1 MQSDSHFRSD
11 CHFAAQI
18 LHMSQVATSGLFWL
32 YNAHRVSHK
41 RPRKKSILRNTQHG
55 THIAMPSPFQLAPSS
70 PTVQLHLPDGRAL
83 TGPRGGEGGS
93 RDACQQGADRN
104 IAGVDQQRNP
114 AGRVFGEARET
125 TCENGKV
132 IWP

>member
-1 MQSDSHFRSD
+1 
-11 CHFAAQI
+11 
-18 LHMSQVATSGLFWL
+18 MSLVSLTKGLAKNPSYATR
-32 YNAHRVSHK
+32 NTQHET
-41 RPRKKSILRNTQHG
+41 RNTQHG